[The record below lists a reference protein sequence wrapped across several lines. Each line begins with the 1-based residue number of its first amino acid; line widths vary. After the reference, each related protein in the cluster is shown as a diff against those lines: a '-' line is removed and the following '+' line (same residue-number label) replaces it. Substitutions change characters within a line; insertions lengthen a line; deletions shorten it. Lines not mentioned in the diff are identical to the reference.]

1 MKFTIVDGTLKTQGG
16 NTSRLCDMAVSE
28 IESQGH
34 DAVVI
39 KLTDMDYTPGTEITA
54 NGVEDGMT
62 AVIKQLLESDAIL
75 FATPIWW
82 NNHSSLTQALV
93 ERLDGIDQWSITA
106 HVYPFMGKTFGC
118 LVSGAEDGV
127 QHIWGNLDQFMNAL
141 GCTIPPMG
149 NASTYAQGPDMLK
162 DAQLRD
168 DLARLVM
175 NHVMMLEIMPDRRA
189 LLKLQAKYP
198 HTTESRNGSS

>member
-1 MKFTIVDGTLKTQGG
+1 MKFVIIDGTLKTQGG
-16 NTSRLCDMAVSE
+16 NTSRLCDMTVSE

-34 DAVVI
+34 EALVI
-39 KLTDMDYTPGTEITA
+39 KLTEVDYTPGTEITA

-62 AVIKQLLESDAIL
+62 AVIKQLLQADAIL

-141 GCTIPPMG
+141 GCVIPPMG
-149 NASTYAQGPDMLK
+149 NASTYAQGKDMLK

-175 NHVMMLEIMPDRRA
+175 NHVMMLEIMPNRRA
-189 LLKLQAKYP
+189 LMKLQAKYP
-198 HTTESRNGSS
+198 HTTES